1 VSLSPLVPIAYA
13 PPGQR
18 RARVTRWSPLL
29 CAVAVLASGPSCARY
44 GFEDLGLP
52 RVDAGLDGPLV
63 NAGNGQPDAAGSG
76 VDSTL
81 PDGSVA
87 PATPRDAGIDGSV
100 PAPEL
105 CSWNEPERLG
115 SPNYPGNDLWSPSLA
130 SDGLS
135 LYFALL
141 VPGGVEQVA
150 LSTRSDRGVAF
161 GDGLPLP
168 PPINLDTEGTP
179 NLSADGLSLY
189 FFSERAGGAGGRDL
203 YVATRS
209 STSAE
214 FETVRELSALNT
226 PDREHLPRVSSDD
239 LTLYFVSNRTGDTDI
254 WRATRTSPAADFADP
269 VLVPELNSG
278 NEDGAV
284 TLSPD
289 GLEAILSSNRP
300 STLGGRDLY
309 RATRASTSQPF
320 AVPEPLLLLN
330 STVNDYDPT
339 LSFDGAELYFV
350 SNRRGSN
357 TEVYRSLRSCPP

>member
-1 VSLSPLVPIAYA
+1 MAAL
-13 PPGQR
+13 G
-18 RARVTRWSPLL
+18 
-29 CAVAVLASGPSCARY
+29 SGPSCARF

-52 RVDAGLDGPLV
+52 RRDAGIGGPLV
-63 NAGNGQPDAAGSG
+63 STGNGQPDAAGSAGAAGAGATLPG
-76 VDSTL
+76 VDTTL

-87 PATPRDAGIDGSV
+87 PLDAGVDGSV
-100 PAPEL
+100 PAPAP
-105 CSWNEPERLG
+105 CVWNEPERLG
-115 SPNYPGNDLWSPSLA
+115 SPNTPGNDLWSPSLA

-135 LYFALL
+135 LYFAVL
-141 VPGGVEQVA
+141 VPGWVEQLGV
-150 LSTRSDRGVAF
+150 STRTDRGAGF
-161 GDGLPLP
+161 GDGQSLP
-168 PPINLDTEGTP
+168 PPVNLDTEGTP
-179 NLSADGLSLY
+179 NLSANGLSLY

-203 YVATRS
+203 YVATRI

-214 FETVRELSALNT
+214 FDTVRELSALNT
-226 PDREHLPRVSSDD
+226 PDREHLPRVSGDD
-239 LTLYFVSNRTGDTDI
+239 LTLYFVSNRSGNTDI
-254 WRATRTSPAADFADP
+254 WRATRGSPAADFADP
-269 VLVPELNSG
+269 QPVPELNSDS
-278 NEDGAV
+278 EDGAV

-309 RATRASTSQPF
+309 RATRASTSEPF
-320 AVPEPLLLLN
+320 SVPEPLPQLS